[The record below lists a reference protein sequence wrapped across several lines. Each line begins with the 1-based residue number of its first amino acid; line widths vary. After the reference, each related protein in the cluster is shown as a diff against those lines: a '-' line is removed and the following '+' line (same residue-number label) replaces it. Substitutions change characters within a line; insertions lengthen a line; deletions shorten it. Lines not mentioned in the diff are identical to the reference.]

1 MNRNQ
6 PPPGLL
12 NLGAMPPGQPRV
24 QVGINELVGLHS
36 YLSTLTKDQNISA
49 ELNTAKLQLE
59 THIIHFISEL
69 KSGPQQ

>member
-1 MNRNQ
+1 MNDRH
-6 PPPGLL
+6 PFPGPPGK
-12 NLGAMPPGQPRV
+12 PTRT
-24 QVGINELVGLHS
+24 QVGINELIGIHS

-59 THIIHFISEL
+59 THIIHFITEL